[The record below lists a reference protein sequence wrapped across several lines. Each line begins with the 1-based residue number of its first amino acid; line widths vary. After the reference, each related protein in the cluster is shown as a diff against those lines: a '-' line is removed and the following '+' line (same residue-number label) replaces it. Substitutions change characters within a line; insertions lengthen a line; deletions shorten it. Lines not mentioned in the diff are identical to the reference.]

1 MKIIKTRL
9 PEIVLIAALALLALA
24 AAGCGNGLLPGRSG
38 SAEKTVRVVLACGE
52 GITTPAENPRDVAPG
67 SDVTFSYSVA
77 EGYTVTACAGAELNG
92 DGTLTVKRARYP
104 VTVLLMSRELER
116 CVIDLKISD
125 MGDVVGDGAGQV
137 SASVYECWEGET
149 VRLSA
154 EPAKMFGFAGYSLG
168 KPLGEGGKLIGD
180 SAEFDYV
187 PVDSTPV
194 YANFRRTETTVVLED
209 SPGLIKK
216 SPDTLTAAVGS
227 DVFFFFGLEDGY
239 VIDEVPEGLTLE
251 RSTLTA
257 ENVGLPASYRLV
269 THQLNNYK
277 LQIDQKPDAGTV
289 TRTPDIKNGWAGT
302 QITLSAEPAEHH
314 VFLGYSEGASLEW
327 GGQLLSADPE
337 YTFTLDKNTYLYAN
351 FELKHYTV
359 TLNDKPGMTVSSPK
373 EVTLL
378 VGGTAEFEVSLS
390 DGFLIGALP
399 EGAVYK
405 DGKIILENVSADT
418 VLDFEVYEL
427 SDFDVSFSSTNTK
440 WGTVS
445 STLPAGHYREGTVIR
460 LTATAGT
467 GVFQGF
473 SVGKPAS
480 AGGKIVATSANYV
493 FTVTAD
499 TVVYANF
506 GPPPDPA
513 DTATVPAGNW
523 AIFYHPNGG
532 VNTASGKDSY
542 RLEYFQNTFYHCPN
556 TLPNM
561 GQFTREG
568 YVLIGYNTKEDGT
581 GTFYAPGWNV
591 DMNGKKAISL
601 WCVWMKETPKSD
613 FTYNVSSSETKLSY
627 RKGESITTKTVTIRA
642 YRGNDKTVVIPEK
655 IDGYPVTSIS
665 AATFAALNVETLVIS
680 RYVQTV
686 AASTMISCSSFKTL
700 YLSDSVTSMPDS
712 WISGS
717 PNFSK
722 LILMACRMPTY
733 ASGRNGTYAI
743 KFDWVKTA
751 PGRKLIIVSGSNSA
765 YGIDSPLLES
775 KLAAAGYSFSVVNYG
790 QNASTPAAFYIEVCT
805 NFMNPGDIL
814 VVAPEMNKY
823 QYGYNEINNTLW
835 QIFEGA
841 YDAFSLVDIRHYIKT
856 FSSFAAFNKTAATR
870 TPQTYAT
877 YTTDTV
883 NRWGDY
889 SLNKVGATSSWKTT
903 LDGYDSNGGKG
914 TATLT
919 GSTNC
924 IAKRTSYTDS
934 GRTLYYPD
942 EINRVYDMA
951 AAKGATVLISFPTV
965 VKTCLTVASQ
975 QVGGADEQGLI
986 NAVDTY
992 LHGTRISI
1000 PSRYILGR
1008 EYSYNSNY
1016 HVNTAGQKLR
1026 TGMISEDIIAY
1037 LKTH

>member
-1 MKIIKTRL
+1 MKKIKTRL

-116 CVIDLKISD
+116 CAIDLKISD

-194 YANFRRTETTVVLED
+194 YANFRRTETTIVLED

-277 LQIDQKPDAGTV
+277 LQIDQKPDGGTV
-289 TRTPDIKNGWAGT
+289 TKTPDIKNGWDGT
-302 QITLSAEPAEHH
+302 EVKLTAKPAEHH
-314 VFLGYSEGASLEW
+314 VFTGYSENGSLE
-327 GGQLLSADPE
+327 GGAKLLCADPE
-337 YTFTLDKNTYLYAN
+337 YTFTLNKNTYIYAN

-359 TLNDKPGMTVSSPK
+359 TLNDKPGMTVNSPK

-378 VGGTAEFEVSLS
+378 VGGTAEFDVTLS
-390 DGFLIGALP
+390 DGFLIGVLP
-399 EGAVYK
+399 DGTVYR
-405 DGKIILENVSADT
+405 DGKIILENVTADT

-427 SDFDVSFSSTNTK
+427 SDFDVAFSSTNTK

-445 STLPAGHYREGTVIR
+445 STLPAGHYREGTVIS
-460 LTATAGT
+460 LSAKAGT
-467 GVFQGF
+467 GTFEGF

-480 AGGKIVATSANYV
+480 AGGKIVATSTNYT

-532 VNTASGKDSY
+532 INTASGKDSY

-568 YVLIGYNTKEDGT
+568 YVLVGYNTKEDGT

-601 WCVWMKETPKSD
+601 WCVWMKETPASEFD
-613 FTYNVSSSETKLSY
+613 YTVSTKETKLSY
-627 RKGESITTKTVTIRA
+627 YKGQSLTTKTVTIRSYKGSA
-642 YRGNDKTVVIPEK
+642 KTVVIPEK
-655 IDGYPVTSIS
+655 INGYPVTALS
-665 AATFAALNVETLVIS
+665 AATFTAEDIETLVIS

-686 AASTMISCSSFKTL
+686 PASTMVSCTKFTTL
-700 YLSDSVTSMPDS
+700 YLSDSVTSMPDTWFS
-712 WISGS
+712 NS

-722 LILMACRMPTY
+722 LILMATRMPTY

-743 KFDWVKTA
+743 KFDWLKTA
-751 PGRKLIIVSGSNSA
+751 PGKKLIIVSGSNSA
-765 YGIDSPLLES
+765 YGIDSPMLET
-775 KLAAAGYSFSVVNYG
+775 KLKNAGYEYSVVNYG

-814 VVAPEMNKY
+814 VVAPELNKY
-823 QYGYNEINNTLW
+823 QLGYNEINATLM

-841 YDAFSLVDIRHYIKT
+841 YDAFSLVDIRHYIKM
-856 FSSFAAFNKTAATR
+856 FATISAFNKTCSTR
-870 TPQTYAT
+870 TPQNY
-877 YTTDTV
+877 YTFTSDTV

-903 LDGYDSNGGKG
+903 LDGYDNNGGKG
-914 TATLT
+914 TATYNT
-919 GSTNC
+919 STNC
-924 IAKRTSYTDS
+924 LNKRNSYSDS

-951 AAKGATVLISFPTV
+951 AARGATVLISFPTIV
-965 VKTCLTVASQ
+965 RTCLTLASQ
-975 QVGGADEQGLI
+975 ENGGTEQTNLI
-986 NAVDTY
+986 NAVDRY
-992 LHGTRISI
+992 LHGTRISV
-1000 PSRYILGR
+1000 PSRYIFER
-1008 EYSYNSNY
+1008 QYSYNSNY
-1016 HVNTAGQKLR
+1016 HLNTAGQALR
-1026 TGMISEDIIAY
+1026 TGYISEDIIAY